1 MATYKFLFIVSFWCC
16 FLTSVAAGFGGVVAC
31 EAPLASYVGVR
42 VLDSGG
48 NAVDASVSVAFS
60 LAVLVPHLGG
70 FGGDFFALIS
80 HPDGRV
86 LFLNGSGY
94 SPRRLSLNL
103 LESKGLASIPLR
115 GPLSITIPGFTGA
128 VYEMWRRLG
137 SVEWSK
143 LLEPARI
150 LASIGFPVLPNL
162 ARAINID
169 SKILELDPGSKATYL
184 DPKPSAWEPFKMAG
198 LASLIE
204 YLQEDPRA
212 IYRGEPA
219 EAIASY
225 VSERGGV
232 LDVDDMKSYEPEWGD
247 PLTSTYR
254 GWTIYEMPPNTQG
267 VTTLHILKLLEELS
281 VEPHPLST
289 ERFKT
294 LVEVAI
300 PSYKWRDL
308 NVGDPRSMKIS
319 LKDLLSNKII
329 EDIKMLK
336 GDLNPREA
344 SGSSVDTTFFAV
356 ADREGLIVAGIQSLY
371 YPFGSGLT
379 EPRFQVTLNN
389 RAADF
394 SIVKGLPNTLE
405 PLKKPLHTLSAAIIE
420 REDNRIALGASGG
433 HYRPQQHAIFITNII
448 DYNMPIEEAI
458 NTPRAAWDP
467 KTGRI
472 AVEREINLKNI
483 LGLETFIVERLGV
496 ANAVQVRG
504 RMKKA
509 ATDRRGYGIPVAA
522 P

>member
-1 MATYKFLFIVSFWCC
+1 MVWVS
-16 FLTSVAAGFGGVVAC
+16 AGFGGVVAC

-80 HPDGRV
+80 YPEGRV

-94 SPRRLSLNL
+94 SPGRLSLDL
-103 LESKGLASIPLR
+103 LESRGLASAPLR
-115 GPLSITIPGFTGA
+115 GPLSITVPGFTGA
-128 VYEMWRRLG
+128 VHEMWRRLG
-137 SVEWSK
+137 SVEWFK
-143 LLEPARI
+143 LLEPAHI
-150 LASIGFPVLPNL
+150 LASRGFPALPSL
-162 ARAINID
+162 VKAIDIG
-169 SKILELDPGSKATYL
+169 SKTLELDPGSKATYL
-184 DPKPSAWEPFKMAG
+184 NPKPSAWGPFKMAG

-204 YLQEDPRA
+204 ELREDPEA
-212 IYRGEPA
+212 IYKGEPA
-219 EAIASY
+219 EAIVSY

-232 LDVDDMKSYEPEWGD
+232 LDTGDMRSYEPEWGE
-247 PLTSTYR
+247 PLTATYK
-254 GWTIYEMPPNTQG
+254 GWTVYEMPPNTQG
-267 VTTLHILKLLEELS
+267 VTTLHTLKLLEELP
-281 VEPHPLST
+281 VEPQPLGP
-289 ERFKT
+289 ERFKAI
-294 LVEVAI
+294 VEAAI

-308 NVGDPRSMKIS
+308 NIGDPRSMRVS
-319 LKDLLSNKII
+319 LKELLSNKTI
-329 EDIKMLK
+329 EDIKMLR
-336 GDLNPREA
+336 GNLNPKGAPE
-344 SGSSVDTTFFAV
+344 SNGDTTFFAV

-371 YPFGSGLT
+371 HPFGSGLT

-394 SIVKGLPNTLE
+394 TTVRGLPNTLG

-420 REDNRIALGASGG
+420 QEDNRVALGASGG
-433 HYRPQQHAIFITNII
+433 HYRPQQHAIFITNIV

-472 AVEREINLKNI
+472 AVEPEVNI
-483 LGLETFIVERLGV
+483 EELLGIKTFKVEKLGI
-496 ANAVQVRG
+496 ANAVQVKG
-504 RMKKA
+504 GVKKA
-509 ATDRRGYGIPVAA
+509 ATDRRGYGVPVAA